1 MPETNKDFSRIIK
14 TEKSDGNVVYE
25 FEGIGDY
32 REIKSSGEIVEE
44 QKTIK
49 SDNRLLRITE
59 NYENTSIPG
68 YGSKVVTYLDGDK
81 EIVLSN
87 TVTQNDGY
95 LVTYYNDSLDPSKSI
110 VKTKELGYILNNTE
124 GLSVMYTDKNG
135 NVLTGTEY
143 ALKQDISKQGDRLQ
157 ILLNGM
163 LNTTGTIK

>member
-1 MPETNKDFSRIIK
+1 M
-14 TEKSDGNVVYE
+14 
-25 FEGIGDY
+25 
-32 REIKSSGEIVEE
+32 
-44 QKTIK
+44 
-49 SDNRLLRITE
+49 
-59 NYENTSIPG
+59 
-68 YGSKVVTYLDGDK
+68 
-81 EIVLSN
+81 SN
-87 TVTQNDGY
+87 TVTQSDGY

-110 VKTKELGYILNNTE
+110 VKTDELGYILNNTE